1 MERLKTQS
9 IVSPQWKSYAQGQTS
24 FGHLSGATNVNSHSA
39 SSPSMITM
47 IETTVPLPIL
57 LADDYIVIVD
67 GLVSE
72 RLDPSI
78 EALTHDFPQHFI
90 TRASQCAGNRRYSNA
105 HTGQGN
111 ARDRL
116 A

>member
-1 MERLKTQS
+1 M
-9 IVSPQWKSYAQGQTS
+9 
-24 FGHLSGATNVNSHSA
+24 NVNSRSA
-39 SSPSMITM
+39 SSPSVITT

-57 LADDYIVIVD
+57 LADGYTVIVD

-78 EALTHDFPQHFI
+78 ETLTHDFPQHSV
-90 TRASQCAGNRRYSNA
+90 TRASQCAGNQRHLNA
-105 HTGQGN
+105 HTDQGN

-116 A
+116 D